1 MPPARCTTG
10 KKSAKAD
17 GNALSYVAKTFARLR
32 YPKVDIGRI
41 EIPQCT
47 RFPAVVSSSW
57 KHGSR
62 LQLKRRGFTR
72 LLGGAIAW
80 PLGARA
86 QRRSI
91 RGKKSAR
98 P

>member
-17 GNALSYVAKTFARLR
+17 GNALSYVAKPFTCLR

-41 EIPQCT
+41 EIPPCS
-47 RFPAVVSSSW
+47 RFPAVVSSCW
-57 KHGSR
+57 KHGSM
-62 LQLKRRGFTR
+62 LQLKRRGFPT
-72 LLGGAIAW
+72 LLGGATAW

-86 QRRSI
+86 QRPSI
-91 RGKKSAR
+91 RGKKKR
-98 P
+98 G